1 MRCLLT
7 AKLDTAVGNQLFYS
21 GRMPQVLQQILDDI
35 KPEAMY
41 FAPSGGRRTMFL
53 IVDVAD
59 ASQLVTKMEP
69 LWLGANADIEIIPV
83 MTREDLERGLQT
95 VVPNLSKY
103 AG

>member
-1 MRCLLT
+1 M
-7 AKLDTAVGNQLFYS
+7 ANQLLHS
-21 GRMPQVLQQILDDI
+21 GRMPEVLQQILNDI

-41 FAPSGGRRTMFL
+41 FAPSAGRRTMFL

-69 LWLGANADIEIIPV
+69 LWLGANAEVEIIPV

-103 AG
+103 GG